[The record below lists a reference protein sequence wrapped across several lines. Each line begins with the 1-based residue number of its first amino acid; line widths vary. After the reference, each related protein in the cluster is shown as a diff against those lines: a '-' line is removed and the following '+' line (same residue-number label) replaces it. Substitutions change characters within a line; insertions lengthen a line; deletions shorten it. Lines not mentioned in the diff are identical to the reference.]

1 MPNVEDCNSCKV
13 SSPSA
18 DSKVDYKNNQISSTY
33 NDFGMNS
40 YNYNTQPKYER
51 VGSRQANG
59 VMTSEMSYT
68 DYNSIPVGEDVNSLT
83 SDFSY
88 SFLPP
93 DKWYPVPP
101 HPPICVT
108 EQKCPVCPLASSS
121 ESLTLKDYFD
131 VGRITPGDV
140 VNTAYVKEKL
150 NSGR

>member
-1 MPNVEDCNSCKV
+1 
-13 SSPSA
+13 
-18 DSKVDYKNNQISSTY
+18 
-33 NDFGMNS
+33 MNS
-40 YNYNTQPKYER
+40 YNYSSKPKYEA
-51 VGSRQANG
+51 VGSRHANG
-59 VMTSEMSYT
+59 VMASEMSYT
-68 DYNSIPVGEDVNSLT
+68 DYNSIPIGEDINTLT

-108 EQKCPVCPLASSS
+108 EQKCPVCPLTSNS
-121 ESLTLKDYFD
+121 ESANLKDFYE
-131 VGRITPGDV
+131 GARATPGDV